1 MLAELKTPTMANDP
15 PTVTDPADASGG
27 VASSVPGVDLA
38 ALWQRVLRN
47 DQRAFE
53 SVYRACSGAVYG
65 LCLRMTANTAVADDA
80 TQATFVQA
88 WVKRESFRGD
98 AALKTW
104 LHRIAVNEVLGR
116 GRSEGRFREVIDEYG
131 QLEASDAV
139 VNHSPDMD
147 LERAIAAL
155 PERSR
160 QVFVLHA
167 IHGYKHDEVGEMM
180 GIAAGTSKA
189 HFHRSREILQKSLGS
204 AETGGRAH
212 V

>member
-1 MLAELKTPTMANDP
+1 MLAELKTTAMADDP
-15 PTVTDPADASGG
+15 HP
-27 VASSVPGVDLA
+27 VPNTTAYPDLGQ
-38 ALWQRVLRN
+38 LWSKVLEG
-47 DQRAFE
+47 DQKAFE
-53 SVYRACSGAVYG
+53 SVYKACSGAVHG
-65 LCLRMTANTAVADDA
+65 LCLRMTANKATADDC

-98 AALKTW
+98 SQLKTW

-116 GRSEGRFREVIDEYG
+116 GRSEGRLREVLDEYG
-131 QLEASDAV
+131 SLGADTVELSG
-139 VNHSPDMD
+139 SPDMD

-167 IHGYKHDEVGEMM
+167 IHGYKHDEVGQMM
-180 GIAAGTSKA
+180 GIASGTSKA
-189 HFHRSREILQKSLGS
+189 HFHRSRELLQNTLGS
-204 AETGGRAH
+204 SPDGGHCH